1 MANSGIN
8 KHQVKKARDALV
20 AKGQNPSIDAVRIEL
35 GNTGSKATIHRYLR
49 ELAEESPLYPGNK
62 PAISEMLGSL
72 VEQLAAQLHQEAEAL
87 IAERETSLQA
97 ITDSLKGQLE
107 TQQQALA
114 STANENQQLKARLA
128 DYEQLHKTSTT
139 DFEAQKI
146 LAGRLEQQLA
156 DKGVLIAEKDNHI
169 RSLEEKH
176 QHAREALEHYRQSV
190 KDQRDQDQR
199 RHEHQVQQLQ
209 AEIRQLNQTL
219 SIKQTDLTHLN
230 TANAELTAEVRQLR
244 KAFNDAEQQLQIAE
258 SKLLAANDQFQA
270 GALQI
275 VELRTARD
283 QLLGE
288 KTDLGERLG
297 SMERAF
303 KTVEI
308 ELVSVK
314 TELVVKNQLLE
325 SLGHSFQAKA
335 HG

>member
-1 MANSGIN
+1 M
-8 KHQVKKARDALV
+8 
-20 AKGQNPSIDAVRIEL
+20 
-35 GNTGSKATIHRYLR
+35 
-49 ELAEESPLYPGNK
+49 
-62 PAISEMLGSL
+62 
-72 VEQLAAQLHQEAEAL
+72 
-87 IAERETSLQA
+87 
-97 ITDSLKGQLE
+97 
-107 TQQQALA
+107 
-114 STANENQQLKARLA
+114 
-128 DYEQLHKTSTT
+128 
-139 DFEAQKI
+139 
-146 LAGRLEQQLA
+146 
-156 DKGVLIAEKDNHI
+156 
-169 RSLEEKH
+169 
-176 QHAREALEHYRQSV
+176 
-190 KDQRDQDQR
+190 
-199 RHEHQVQQLQ
+199 
-209 AEIRQLNQTL
+209 
-219 SIKQTDLTHLN
+219 
-230 TANAELTAEVRQLR
+230 RQLR